1 MFGHNVFTHPFEA
14 QIGGTKRSTFLAEG
28 SPMVSV
34 KIDTTATNVSPNWE
48 VTHQLPGWAESEP
61 TKFIGYGA
69 SWTQYKTMPY
79 VENNKGTHCFKVVES
94 NDSAVP
100 VGTTYGNCP
109 DNGDEKG
116 DENGEE
122 PVEEEEKGTNW
133 FLWGGIAAVV
143 AVVFIV

>member
-34 KIDTTATNVSPNWE
+34 KIDTTATNVSPDWE
-48 VTHQLPGWAESEP
+48 VTHQ
-61 TKFIGYGA
+61 
-69 SWTQYKTMPY
+69 
-79 VENNKGTHCFKVVES
+79 
-94 NDSAVP
+94 
-100 VGTTYGNCP
+100 
-109 DNGDEKG
+109 
-116 DENGEE
+116 
-122 PVEEEEKGTNW
+122 EEEKGTNW